1 MTADSRAVSEVGEQG
16 LLALLAPRLTEPPS
30 RDVWSGDDAA
40 VVNVPSG
47 RAVLTTDVM
56 VEDVDFRLDT
66 FGPADIGWKALAINV
81 SDVAAMGATPLYA
94 LATVSLRGD
103 MPVELFEGVADGLFE
118 AAETFGVYVIGGDI
132 SQASE
137 LSIGAT
143 LLGIPGERSVTR
155 DGAKVGDAI
164 CVTGELGGAAGGLIA
179 LERRIDAP
187 GPIERQRRPRP
198 RVEEGRSAML
208 AGATAMI
215 DLSDGLAMD
224 LGHVLRASGVGC
236 EIDLDV
242 IPAHPDLEGL
252 GFDPIE
258 LAVTGGEDFELLFTI
273 PDAANVGG
281 IDATQ
286 IGVVTDGEAL
296 IGGKPLEEWRAK
308 SWDHLRN
315 R

>member
-30 RDVWSGDDAA
+30 HDIWSGDDAA
-40 VVNVPSG
+40 VINVPTG
-47 RAVLTTDVM
+47 RAVLTTDLI

-94 LATVSLRGD
+94 LATISLHPD

-118 AAETFGVYVIGGDI
+118 AAEAFGVHVIGGDI
-132 SQASE
+132 SQARE
-137 LSIGAT
+137 LSVGVT
-143 LLGIPGERSVTR
+143 LLGIPGAHTVTR
-155 DGAKVGDAI
+155 GGAEVGDAI

-179 LERRIDAP
+179 LERQIDAP

-198 RVEEGRSAML
+198 RVAEGRTA
-208 AGATAMI
+208 AQEGATAMI

-224 LGHVLRASGVGC
+224 LGHILEASGVGC
-236 EIDLDV
+236 EVDLGKLPIDD
-242 IPAHPDLEGL
+242 GL
-252 GFDPIE
+252 GALGVDPVE
-258 LAVTGGEDFELLFTI
+258 LAVTGGEDYELLFTI
-273 PDAANVGG
+273 PDATVVGG

-286 IGVVTDGEAL
+286 IGIVTDGAAR
-296 IGGKPLEEWRAK
+296 IGDKLLDEWRENA
-308 SWDHLRN
+308 WDHLRD